1 MTRAAAQ
8 RLTWYIVALGA
19 IAVAA
24 VYGLRGADAARSAG
38 IGVVVAMLN
47 WFSLRFIVGRVV
59 SGDVRT
65 QTRFALLLVVKM
77 AAIVG
82 VVLALI
88 VSGWVEPIAFTI
100 GVSVMAIGALLG
112 SFAHVL
118 TAQRPVEGEG

>member
-8 RLTWYIVALGA
+8 RLTWYILALGA
-19 IAVAA
+19 IAIAA
-24 VYGLRGADAARSAG
+24 VYGLRGAAAAQSATV
-38 IGVVVAMLN
+38 GVVVALAN

-59 SGDVRT
+59 RGDVRT

-77 AAIVG
+77 AAVLG

-100 GVSVMAIGALLG
+100 GISVMALGALFG
-112 SFAHVL
+112 SFGHVL
-118 TAQRPVEGEG
+118 SSQRPVEGEG